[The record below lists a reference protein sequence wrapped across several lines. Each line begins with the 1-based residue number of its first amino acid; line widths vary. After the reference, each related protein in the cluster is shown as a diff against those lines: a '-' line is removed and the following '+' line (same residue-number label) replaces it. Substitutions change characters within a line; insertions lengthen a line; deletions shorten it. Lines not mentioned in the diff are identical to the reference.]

1 MCEGELFGFVFYCV
15 LTQQLL
21 LSKRN
26 QHISQIVFVVTRTE
40 NRANNLVTEKTF
52 ALKAL
57 KIAIVLLKQPALLKL
72 RALV

>member
-1 MCEGELFGFVFYCV
+1 MCEGELFGFYFIVCLHNSCCF
-15 LTQQLL
+15 LRET
-21 LSKRN
+21 N
-26 QHISQIVFVVTRTE
+26 NTSQIVFVVTRTE